1 MIQDFD
7 PQYRRLKRRYKKN
20 KNVETF
26 NELTQRIKYF
36 KTRKNLHKEIIKSLK
51 KSKTKLAEDTIKDSI
66 KILMLIDKQMQ
77 IFELQKE
84 ADYYANEL

>member
-7 PQYRRLKRRYKKN
+7 PQYRRLKRRYKKK

-36 KTRKNLHKEIIKSLK
+36 QTRTILHKEIIKSLK
-51 KSKTKLAEDTIKDSI
+51 KSKTKLPEDTIKDLRKRI
-66 KILMLIDKQMQ
+66 MLIDKQM
-77 IFELQKE
+77 
-84 ADYYANEL
+84 